1 MHAHTLISTVHE
13 ETLTEFNTIIKKKKN
28 TQTSR
33 KRIVPQHQ
41 IRFELGVNFE
51 ITVKT
56 MNTLIQFSPSVVSDS
71 LRPHELQHAR
81 LPIHHQL
88 PEFTQTHVRQ
98 VSDYIQPSHPVS
110 FPSPPA
116 PNLSQHQDLF
126 Q

>member
-1 MHAHTLISTVHE
+1 MY
-13 ETLTEFNTIIKKKKN
+13 N
-28 TQTSR
+28 
-33 KRIVPQHQ
+33 Q

-71 LRPHELQHAR
+71 LRPHEPQHAR

-116 PNLSQHQDLF
+116 PNPSQHATCCFQPKHWAGRSTSWNQDC
-126 Q
+126 QEKYQ